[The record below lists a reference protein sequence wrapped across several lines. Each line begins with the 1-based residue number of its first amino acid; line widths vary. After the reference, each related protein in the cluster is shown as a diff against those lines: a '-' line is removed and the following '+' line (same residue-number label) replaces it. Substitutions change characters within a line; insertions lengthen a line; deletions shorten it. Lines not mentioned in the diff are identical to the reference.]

1 MIIEIIIMGFIGL
14 IFGLILAY
22 LSHKF
27 KVRGNPKVAEVREV
41 LPGANCGACGLSG
54 CDAVA
59 EAVVAGKVP
68 VDGCVPGQKAVA
80 EKIAKIL
87 GKKVEDNVETK
98 KEEPK
103 VERKI
108 PFVIR
113 ERCTGCKLCE
123 KACNFEAIKVVDKKA
138 EVSPS
143 NCKKCM
149 ACVKACPVK
158 AIN

>member
-1 MIIEIIIMGFIGL
+1 MILEAVLVMGLLSLILGIGL
-14 IFGLILAY
+14 AIA
-22 LSHKF
+22 SKKF
-27 KVRGNPKVAEVREV
+27 EVKKDPRIDAVRKV
-41 LPGANCGACGLSG
+41 LPGANCGACGLAG
-54 CDAVA
+54 CDAFA

-68 VDGCVPGQKAVA
+68 VDGCIPGQKAIA

-87 GKKVEDNVETK
+87 EKEVEEKVETK

-103 VERKI
+103 RKI
-108 PFVIR
+108 PFVIK
-113 ERCTGCKLCE
+113 EKCTGCKLCE

-149 ACVKACPVK
+149 ACVKACPFK
-158 AIN
+158 AIS